1 MDKNLGIDSMVEE
14 NQNLI
19 NKSTKLQ
26 SGKFL
31 KLTLG

>member
-26 SGKFL
+26 SGNLNFL
-31 KLTLG
+31 D